1 MNSQWF
7 SRKEVEKGLH
17 LQFIKNLSDIS
28 NAKENGYFE
37 ILISS
42 DGESICVEWLERDYK
57 GEDCEGRFAHLDYD
71 EVIMKEVH
79 FPDNHYEYLLPEEVD
94 EVFNEWLKEHPNYKQ
109 NKYGIWQDTNEIVDY
124 TQPTENYKQMSLE
137 DFGIEI

>member
-1 MNSQWF
+1 
-7 SRKEVEKGLH
+7 
-17 LQFIKNLSDIS
+17 
-28 NAKENGYFE
+28 
-37 ILISS
+37 
-42 DGESICVEWLERDYK
+42 
-57 GEDCEGRFAHLDYD
+57 
-71 EVIMKEVH
+71 MKEVH